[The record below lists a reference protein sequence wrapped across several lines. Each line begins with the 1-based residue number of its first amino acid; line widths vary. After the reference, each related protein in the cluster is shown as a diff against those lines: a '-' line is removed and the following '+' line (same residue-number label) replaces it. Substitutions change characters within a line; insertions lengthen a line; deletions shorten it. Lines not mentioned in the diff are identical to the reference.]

1 MNSPGGHP
9 GAQARK
15 LGLVPGR
22 RVWCDEPPKG
32 WTLSDPPDG
41 LLDAGPS
48 GPADVVI
55 AFFRTADALA
65 VRLPVLAD
73 RIFPAGML
81 WTAWPRRAA
90 GHDSDIT
97 DTVVRGIAL
106 PLGLVD
112 TKVVAMDVDWSALRL
127 VWRRE
132 HHAPVVSE
140 HGKGRS
146 R

>member
-1 MNSPGGHP
+1 
-9 GAQARK
+9 
-15 LGLVPGR
+15 
-22 RVWCDEPPKG
+22 VWCDEPPEG

-48 GPADVVI
+48 GSADVVI
-55 AFFRTADALA
+55 AFFRTADALV
-65 VRLPVLAD
+65 VRLPALAD

-81 WTAWPRRAA
+81 WAAWPRRAA

-97 DTVVRGIAL
+97 DTIVRGIAL

-112 TKVVAMDVDWSALRL
+112 TKVAAMDADWSALRF

-132 HHAPVVSE
+132 RRPSAISQDRRR
-140 HGKGRS
+140 RS